1 MYPAYRKRLRNFCE
15 KSLSQQLQHCFDK
28 FPVTPVSRP
37 SFDCLTVCAGGV
49 CVISRSQSC
58 LGSCARDSTGDLN
71 KNGSPS
77 ALTQALWHIP
87 PSADREGKR
96 EKEKCCGLGFI
107 RTVGRGN
114 SDGSYS
120 FRYYNNSTPK
130 RDIRDMLHIQ
140 HSINTFF
147 YRFLCIPATDLHCDL
162 LECSSL
168 AFHVPQSDDFLRQPI
183 IDV

>member
-1 MYPAYRKRLRNFCE
+1 MKREYNAPSLGSGSI
-15 KSLSQQLQHCFDK
+15 SLSTRK
-28 FPVTPVSRP
+28 EPKTK
-37 SFDCLTVCAGGV
+37 GV
-49 CVISRSQSC
+49 WST
-58 LGSCARDSTGDLN
+58 ARDLN
-71 KNGSPS
+71 S
-77 ALTQALWHIP
+77 LTQIGSLVCCRLHQRCISLPAP
-87 PSADREGKR
+87 AGRVSKR